1 MSRWGRFATWLGACT
16 GVALAVDQFLIEDL
30 IAEIDALIADV
41 DARTGDQLAHLILRF
56 TAERALQMG
65 IEFGHRTPVTS
76 IGKVRTRPDG
86 LSWVHS
92 IESGRRS
99 VSRP

>member
-1 MSRWGRFATWLGACT
+1 VSRWGRFATWLGACT
-16 GVALAVDQFLIEDL
+16 GIALAIDQFLIKDL

-41 DARTGDQLAHLILRF
+41 DARTGDQLAHLILGF

-76 IGKVRTRPDG
+76 IENFRTRPDG